1 MFKEKEDKW
10 TRPRGFWEANAGDI
24 LMLATALFFLAM
36 TIGGVA
42 FMLLQPRIEGLHQ
55 LFSDPPA
62 RAMPPPDQKL
72 HLAPGEVEVPIY
84 PGKPVVLPP
93 PPKK

>member
-24 LMLATALFFLAM
+24 LMLITALFFLVM
-36 TIGGVA
+36 TVGGIGFV
-42 FMLLQPRIEGLHQ
+42 LLEPRIEGLHQ
-55 LFSDPPA
+55 LFSDPPRVA
-62 RAMPPPDQKL
+62 QPPPDQQI
-72 HLAPGEVEVPIY
+72 HLAPGEQEIRLY
-84 PGKPVVLPP
+84 PGKPAVPP